1 MKKVLKVTAG
11 VAGVLVLLVIG
22 LSLFVKSYLS
32 SDRLKTIIL
41 PKAEAITGRKVQLDK
56 INVSF
61 FKGVVAKGLSV
72 KEKDGREDFL
82 KIGRFVLFYRLL
94 PLLKR
99 QVVISRIEIVSP
111 SISIGKEKGG
121 GYNFSDILE
130 KRSQEP
136 ERPHRPAGS
145 EHQALPVS
153 IIADRLFIRNAS
165 LTFVDQGKRL
175 PDISAAFDAEFTGGL
190 KKDGSPRMDSGL
202 ISFKELRAKLKDMEV
217 RGSGKV
223 DMDANTIRASLQA
236 MIGKDNIEISATA
249 KNYRSAP
256 EIIADVHAKTL
267 DLQRLIRLSGEKKA
281 KKNRAQEKAGEVK
294 SPKASDGDMMERLK
308 AEGEIKVDRAK
319 YQDYSIKDARIHY
332 QFAKGVMKVNPLG
345 LKFSAEGSFTAEG
358 VFNGTV
364 QFAAGETSGIQKT
377 LKGIGV
383 AKLGKG
389 AIRESEIFDAIANL
403 TGVPSLKNPS
413 FDDGLFNLSIK
424 DENALMDGWISS
436 PLFKVSSR
444 GMVDFEKRLDMRTE
458 VKLSPSLTGIM
469 KGRLAALKFLADE
482 EGWMIIPPKIKG
494 TTDKPSVNYDKE
506 ALGEQLGRGLTKE
519 IERRLLE
526 RKHKESERP
535 PDETNP

>member
-1 MKKVLKVTAG
+1 
-11 VAGVLVLLVIG
+11 
-22 LSLFVKSYLS
+22 
-32 SDRLKTIIL
+32 
-41 PKAEAITGRKVQLDK
+41 
-56 INVSF
+56 
-61 FKGVVAKGLSV
+61 
-72 KEKDGREDFL
+72 
-82 KIGRFVLFYRLL
+82 
-94 PLLKR
+94 
-99 QVVISRIEIVSP
+99 
-111 SISIGKEKGG
+111 
-121 GYNFSDILE
+121 
-130 KRSQEP
+130 
-136 ERPHRPAGS
+136 
-145 EHQALPVS
+145 
-153 IIADRLFIRNAS
+153 
-165 LTFVDQGKRL
+165 
-175 PDISAAFDAEFTGGL
+175 
-190 KKDGSPRMDSGL
+190 
-202 ISFKELRAKLKDMEV
+202 
-217 RGSGKV
+217 
-223 DMDANTIRASLQA
+223 
-236 MIGKDNIEISATA
+236 
-249 KNYRSAP
+249 
-256 EIIADVHAKTL
+256 
-267 DLQRLIRLSGEKKA
+267 
-281 KKNRAQEKAGEVK
+281 
-294 SPKASDGDMMERLK
+294 MERLK

-482 EGWMIIPPKIKG
+482 EGWMIIPLKIKG